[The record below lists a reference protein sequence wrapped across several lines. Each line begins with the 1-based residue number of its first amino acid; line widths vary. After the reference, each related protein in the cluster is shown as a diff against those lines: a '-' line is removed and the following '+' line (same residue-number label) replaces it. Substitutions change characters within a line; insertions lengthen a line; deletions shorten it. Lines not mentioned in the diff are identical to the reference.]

1 MDDSN
6 AGEVEREA
14 AFGAHRGMSLGERI
28 RAEDSYGL
36 LLILILVTLI
46 TSALAGRSA
55 AGRAVAVLLQG
66 GVLMFALWT
75 SRAGRYLVKIAIVV
89 VPLIVAV
96 AAVLTGNESDA
107 ARGAVAAA
115 NAALALGAI
124 VAIVRRVGRHP
135 RVDAATIL
143 GAVSTYLLIGM
154 FFSAVFATIGAF
166 GTSSF
171 FVPAIDARGIDYLYF
186 SFVTMTTVGYGD
198 LTAAN
203 DLGRMLAVTEALI
216 GQLYLVTVVALV
228 IGNIGRERAEREDR
242 ARAPRVAR
250 APQPPSRAPPDR

>member
-28 RAEDSYGL
+28 RAEDSYGV

-55 AGRAVAVLLQG
+55 AGRAVAVILQG

-96 AAVLTGNESDA
+96 TAVLTGNESDA

-124 VAIVRRVGRHP
+124 IAIVRRVGRHP

-171 FVPAIDARGIDYLYF
+171 FVTAIDARGIDYPLLQLRDDDDRGIWGPDGGGR
-186 SFVTMTTVGYGD
+186 SRPHARRDRGAHR
-198 LTAAN
+198 AA
-203 DLGRMLAVTEALI
+203 V
-216 GQLYLVTVVALV
+216 
-228 IGNIGRERAEREDR
+228 
-242 ARAPRVAR
+242 
-250 APQPPSRAPPDR
+250 SRHRGGAGHR